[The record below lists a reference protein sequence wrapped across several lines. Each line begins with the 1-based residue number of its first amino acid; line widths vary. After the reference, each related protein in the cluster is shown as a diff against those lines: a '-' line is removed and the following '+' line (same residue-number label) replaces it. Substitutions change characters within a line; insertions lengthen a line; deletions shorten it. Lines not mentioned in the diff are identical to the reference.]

1 MVTPSDVR
9 DELAVGPD
17 ALGLTDTE
25 FDSLL
30 QTLIDR
36 ETERVADAIDVAL
49 GTETTTES
57 LSRPEHVD
65 EYDLPLPDR
74 PVQSVADV
82 TIDTDRAGGVAVTS
96 DDYRADETHLEL
108 LPSADRDAWPTERR
122 SITVEWTH
130 GYPDG
135 DYPDVVDGAIV
146 GLVRQAVQEIDAD
159 GVSQE
164 SIADQTVSYEVPD
177 TVVGRHIGR
186 AHRFDEPDYYGGANV
201 I

>member
-17 ALGLTDTE
+17 ALGLTDSA
-25 FDSLL
+25 FNALL

-49 GTETTTES
+49 GTETTTEA

-65 EYDLPLPDR
+65 EYDLPIPDR

-82 TIDTDRAGGVAVTS
+82 RIDTDRVTGGDVTA
-96 DDYRADETHLEL
+96 DDYEVYDAYLEL
-108 LPSADRDAWPTERR
+108 LPSADRDGWPTTRR

-135 DYPDVVDGAIV
+135 DEPDVVVAAII
-146 GLVRQAVQEIDAD
+146 GLVRQAVKEIDAD
-159 GVSQE
+159 GVESE
-164 SIADQTVSYEVPD
+164 SIDGQSVTYELAD

>member
-9 DELAVGPD
+9 DELAVGPN

-25 FDSLL
+25 FETLL

-57 LSRPEHVD
+57 LSRPAHVD
-65 EYDLPLPDR
+65 EFDLPLPDR

-82 TIDTDRAGGVAVTS
+82 TIDTDRVGGAGVAS
-96 DDYRADETHLEL
+96 ADYAVNEACLEL

-122 SITVEWTH
+122 SVTVEWTH
-130 GYPDG
+130 GYADG
-135 DYPDVVDGAIV
+135 SEPDVVAGAII
-146 GLVRQAVQEIDAD
+146 GLVRQALQEVDAD
-159 GVSQE
+159 GISQE
-164 SIADQTVSYEVPD
+164 SIADQSVSYEVAD
-177 TVVGRHIGR
+177 AVVSRHLGR
-186 AHRFDEPDYYGGANV
+186 AHRFDEPDYYGGAN
-201 I
+201 II

>member
-9 DELAVGPD
+9 DELAVGPN
-17 ALGLTDTE
+17 ALGLTDAE

-57 LSRPEHVD
+57 LSRPGHVD

-82 TIDTDRAGGVAVTS
+82 TIDTDRAGGVAVAS
-96 DDYRADETHLEL
+96 DDYEVNDAHLEL

-135 DYPDVVDGAIV
+135 SEPDVVAGAII

-159 GVSQE
+159 GVESE
-164 SIADQTVSYEVPD
+164 SIDGQSVTYELADA
-177 TVVGRHIGR
+177 VVGRHLGR